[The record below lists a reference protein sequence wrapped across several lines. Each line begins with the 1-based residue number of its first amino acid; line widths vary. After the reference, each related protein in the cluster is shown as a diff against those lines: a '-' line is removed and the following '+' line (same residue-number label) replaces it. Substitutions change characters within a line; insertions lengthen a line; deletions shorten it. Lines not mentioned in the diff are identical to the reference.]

1 MKKFFYLLVLMLII
15 KTTNAQET
23 SIIVDGETKPAIS
36 RDVNEKESD
45 VIDALKYYF
54 QQKGVKKFKKSKGIY
69 TVKGIK
75 INEITNDNLDLFFS
89 IDRKGKKK
97 DKLTTVSMAVHTT
110 ERQFVGESTHEQIKQ
125 KLPAFMDLLPT
136 IVSDYHKKLEAD
148 RLQKEAD
155 DARKEKEKLEKQA
168 AKQAAKAAKLQKEA
182 DQAKTEK

>member
-23 SIIVDGETKPAIS
+23 SIIVGGETKPAIS

-75 INEITNDNLDLFFS
+75 INEITNDNLDLFF
-89 IDRKGKKK
+89 
-97 DKLTTVSMAVHTT
+97 
-110 ERQFVGESTHEQIKQ
+110 
-125 KLPAFMDLLPT
+125 
-136 IVSDYHKKLEAD
+136 
-148 RLQKEAD
+148 
-155 DARKEKEKLEKQA
+155 
-168 AKQAAKAAKLQKEA
+168 
-182 DQAKTEK
+182 